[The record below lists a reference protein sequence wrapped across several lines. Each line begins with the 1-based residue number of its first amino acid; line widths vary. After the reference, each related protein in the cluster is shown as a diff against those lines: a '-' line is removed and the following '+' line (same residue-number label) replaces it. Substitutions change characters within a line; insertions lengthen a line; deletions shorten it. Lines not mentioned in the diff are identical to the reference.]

1 MRRIDKEKEY
11 EERSLVERKQAIEEI
26 IEELNNR
33 KIALERI
40 YEEQREIGMTQ
51 VE

>member
-1 MRRIDKEKEY
+1 LTQERDFI
-11 EERSLVERKQAIEEI
+11 ERSLIERRQAIEEI

-33 KIALERI
+33 KTALERI